1 MLISLSQNQVEE
13 SPLFA
18 YWDEE
23 PTDYRLRM
31 DEYMQM
37 KIEQSIDDSPL
48 CTSTCVAQCGLL
60 AELPRTLPT
69 QLVGCFEETCG
80 CRNKMPDTEDDES
93 EIDSQ
98 VMRQYFDLIHN
109 QERIE
114 YLMLQQSVIDEVI
127 AVEEQNVFLS
137 DKSD

>member
-1 MLISLSQNQVEE
+1 MLRAKSQMLISLSQSDNQLE
-13 SPLFA
+13 SP

-31 DEYMQM
+31 DEFMQM

-48 CTSTCVAQCGLL
+48 CTASCVSQCGML
-60 AELPRTLPT
+60 AELPRTLPS

-80 CRNKMPDTEDDES
+80 CRNKMPQTEDAEA
-93 EIDSQ
+93 EIDSE
-98 VMRQYFDLIHN
+98 VMRQYFNLIHN

-114 YLMLQQSVIDEVI
+114 YLML
-127 AVEEQNVFLS
+127 
-137 DKSD
+137 